1 MYSFAIQTLVDI
13 TDNGNLKQDFPFKT
27 LSGDLVHDTYSLNI
41 ARNQNA
47 NFTTLIQLL
56 QVRGNI
62 TWERPPVRSEVVL
75 SQHKTFGTHYEG
87 KATVWTFVW
96 EVEQQDV
103 YNDFEI
109 KTPCGAL
116 VTDFDYV
123 PILTF
128 CKESVTFPANAF
140 ITQDAKFIN
149 TQFTYLGTQT
159 K

>member
-13 TDNGNLKQDFPFKT
+13 TENGNLKQDFPFKT
-27 LSGDLVHDTYSLNI
+27 LSGELIHDTHSLST

-62 TWERPPVRSEVVL
+62 VWEKQPVRSEIVL
-75 SQHKTFGTHYEG
+75 SQDRIFGSHYEG
-87 KATVWTFVW
+87 KATVWTFMW
-96 EVEQQDV
+96 EVEQPDV
-103 YNDFEI
+103 YNDLQ
-109 KTPCGAL
+109 TPCGSL
-116 VTDFDYV
+116 ITDFDYV

-140 ITQDAKFIN
+140 ITQDPKFKN
-149 TQFTYLGTQT
+149 TQFTYLGIQT